1 MSKNLRNRNY
11 SLKLNAKLDKTT
23 SRPLNDETFM
33 FKSMTLSHTFN
44 RFYKKLLSSLKH
56 FCIFVV
62 KNIFE
67 YILEK
72 LWMPVCQRQ
81 LSHIKCLEKSHCL
94 KLTKLI
100 ENNRSETVKKQI
112 QSETLIRSLYEGFI
126 QKFMANPK

>member
-23 SRPLNDETFM
+23 SRPLNDEIFI
-33 FKSMTLSHTFN
+33 SMTFRHTFN
-44 RFYKKLLSSLKH
+44 RFCKKLSSLKH
-56 FCIFVV
+56 FCLFVLN
-62 KNIFE
+62 NIFE
-67 YILEK
+67 YILEN
-72 LWMPVCQRQ
+72 LWLPICQRQ

-100 ENNRSETVKKQI
+100 ENSRSETVKKQI
-112 QSETLIRSLYEGFI
+112 QSETLTRSLYEGFI

>member
-23 SRPLNDETFM
+23 SRPLNDEIFM
-33 FKSMTLSHTFN
+33 FKSMTFSQTFN
-44 RFYKKLLSSLKH
+44 RFCEKLSSLKH
-56 FCIFVV
+56 FCIFVL

-72 LWMPVCQRQ
+72 LWLPICQRQ

-100 ENNRSETVKKQI
+100 ENNRSETDKKQI
-112 QSETLIRSLYEGFI
+112 QSETLTRSLYEGFI